1 LPFGTKKGLAVLGSL
16 VGYII
21 GFFVEKNYEE
31 RECNQCGF
39 VGKGRDWNEGHC
51 PGCGSS
57 SYTVKG

>member
-1 LPFGTKKGLAVLGSL
+1 LAVLGSL